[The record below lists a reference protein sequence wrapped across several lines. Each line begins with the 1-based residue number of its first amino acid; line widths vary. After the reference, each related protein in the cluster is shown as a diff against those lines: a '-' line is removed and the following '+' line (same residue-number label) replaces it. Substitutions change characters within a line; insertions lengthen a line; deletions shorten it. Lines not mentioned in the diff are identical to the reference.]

1 MVEIRRY
8 TSEDKKAWD
17 SFVENSKN
25 GTFLLKR
32 DYMEYHADR
41 FEDHSLLILD
51 QKKHILALLPANKKG
66 DTLYS
71 HQGLTYG
78 GLILAVST
86 SLNDVMEIFEA
97 LKAYMNENGF
107 SSLLYKQIPS
117 IYHRCPAE
125 EDDYALWRNGAT
137 LEVCNIATTIP
148 LHTPLQPKVEKC
160 RRRRLNQASEHGF
173 NIVEDASLTDFWPL
187 LLESLSAH
195 HDAKPV
201 HTLEEMQLLQSRFP
215 ENIKCM
221 IAQRPDGSA
230 AGGVVLYI
238 TREVVHIQYGHAS
251 LQGYE
256 EHVMEFIY
264 FYLLEKYRNDGH
276 TLYLDFGTSN
286 EQAGQYLNANLVSQ
300 KEGFGGRSI
309 AYRQFRLKA

>member
-1 MVEIRRY
+1 MRIQRY
-8 TSEDKKAWD
+8 TADKKTEWD

-41 FEDHSLLILD
+41 FEDHSLFILD
-51 QKKHILALLPANKKG
+51 QKKHIIALLPANQKG

-78 GLILAVST
+78 GLILSVTT
-86 SLNDVMEIFEA
+86 SLNDVMEIFDA
-97 LKAYMNENGF
+97 LKVYMSENGF

-148 LHTPLQPKVEKC
+148 LHTPVMPKVEKC
-160 RRRRLNQASEHGF
+160 RRRRLNQACQQGF
-173 NIVEDASLTDFWPL
+173 SIKENASLSDFWPV

-195 HDAKPV
+195 HNTKPI
-201 HTLEEMQLLQSRFP
+201 HSLQEMQLLQSRFP
-215 ENIKCM
+215 ENIKCI
-221 IAQRPDGSA
+221 IAQRQDGSV
-230 AGGVVLYI
+230 AGGVVLYV
-238 TREVVHIQYGHAS
+238 TAEVVHIQYGHAS
-251 LQGYE
+251 LQGYD

-264 FYLLEKYRNDGH
+264 FFLLEKYRNDGH

-309 AYRQFRLKA
+309 AYRQFRLRV